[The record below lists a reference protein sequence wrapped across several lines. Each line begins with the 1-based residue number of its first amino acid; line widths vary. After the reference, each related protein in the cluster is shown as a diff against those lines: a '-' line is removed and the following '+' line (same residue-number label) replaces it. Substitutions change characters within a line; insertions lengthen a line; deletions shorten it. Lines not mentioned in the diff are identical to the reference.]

1 MKHQNRRR
9 ETSGYSDTNVSAK
22 INRGLRIIA
31 SFCVVVMLVGATMD
45 AYAAGKKNAQKSQD
59 LPAAQ
64 ADPVVDIELLTWPEI
79 SKAIHEQGK
88 TTVIVFNGGTEQRG
102 PQGVT
107 GAHTFIAHATADAIA
122 RQLGNALV
130 APVIPFS
137 VNKANAELPGTIGI
151 SGQVFAELNEQV
163 AEQLIANGFKNV
175 VLIGDHGGGQK
186 EIKEVAAKLD
196 QKYAGKG
203 IRVVY
208 SDGPY
213 TKAND
218 AFFAWLAENGYPA
231 STHAGIPDTSEMLY
245 LEGDQHWIRKELLPT
260 ALGDAPRKPGEP
272 VDPTVKRINN
282 GISGDARRST
292 YDLGKR
298 FIDLKIEF
306 GVKQIQQLLA
316 SSSPA
321 QGQ

>member
-1 MKHQNRRR
+1 MRDEKQKLMRPNASTTGRRALR
-9 ETSGYSDTNVSAK
+9 SAAA
-22 INRGLRIIA
+22 L
-31 SFCVVVMLVGATMD
+31 L
-45 AYAAGKKNAQKSQD
+45 AAGTLTSLGSYAWGTDSKSISKNQD
-59 LPAAQ
+59 LPPAQ
-64 ADPVVDIELLTWPEI
+64 ANPIVDIELLTWPEI
-79 SKAIHEQGK
+79 NKAIHEQGK
-88 TTVIVFNGGTEQRG
+88 TTAIVFNGGTEQRG

-122 RQLGNALV
+122 RKLGNALV
-130 APVIPFS
+130 APVLPFS
-137 VNKANAELPGTIGI
+137 VNKANPELPGTIGV

-163 AEQLIANGFKNV
+163 AEQLISNGFKNV

-245 LEGDQHWIRKELLPT
+245 LEGNQNWIRKELLPT
-260 ALGDAPRKPGEP
+260 ALGDAPHKPGEP

-298 FIDLKIEF
+298 FIDLKVEY
-306 GVKQIQQLLA
+306 GVQQIQELLTA
-316 SSSPA
+316 HPPVP
-321 QGQ
+321 GQ